1 MAEDVYWSRQDVMRL
16 LGVKKSAL
24 KFYEDEGAPCYLDTK
39 GGYPAKEYCQF
50 IVSRPRKSN
59 APDKTNIRELA
70 QQYLMSIGV
79 HPNADNPLPPSET
92 TPNKKGR
99 GRPKKDPNTPS
110 APKNTKK
117 IDKLLPGMIAA
128 LERAREAEV
137 VAYEMYNHALQ
148 VTGVISV
155 NSLDAWQK
163 TLDILRKCE
172 TDFNRVLERQRLL
185 IEKKEVQDWLE
196 PMIEQTKTMLLNLPA
211 KLAPSLEGL
220 PWHEIQQRLDQ
231 EVRDVITKLTTFS

>member
-1 MAEDVYWSRQDVMRL
+1 MAKEVYWSRQDVMRL

-24 KFYEDEGAPCYLDTK
+24 KFYEDEGAPCFIEAK

-50 IVSRPRKSN
+50 IVSRPRKSKG
-59 APDKTNIRELA
+59 PDKTNIRQLA

-79 HPNADNPLPPSET
+79 HPTASAPLTADT
-92 TPNKKGR
+92 TPNKVGR
-99 GRPKKDPNTPS
+99 GRGKKDPVTTDP
-110 APKNTKK
+110 PKNIKK
-117 IDKLLPGMIAA
+117 IDKLLPGMMAA
-128 LERAREAEV
+128 LDRAREAEV
-137 VAYEMYNHALQ
+137 VAYQMYNDALTQ
-148 VTGVISV
+148 TGVISV
-155 NSLDAWQK
+155 NSLGSWQA

-172 TDFNRVLERQRLL
+172 TDFSRVLERQRLL

-231 EVRDVITKLTTFS
+231 EIRDVITKLTNFS